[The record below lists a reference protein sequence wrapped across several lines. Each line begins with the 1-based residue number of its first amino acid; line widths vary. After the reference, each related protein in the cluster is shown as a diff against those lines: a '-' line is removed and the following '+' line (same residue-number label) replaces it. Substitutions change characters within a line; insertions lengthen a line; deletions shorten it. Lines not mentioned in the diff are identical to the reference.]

1 MFRKL
6 LSVTGGMALAA
17 TALLADFSYQET
29 SKITGGAVVN
39 MMQFAGTFSKNA
51 RQAMEPQQSSVAIK
65 GDRMV
70 HRNDK
75 MATIIDVNAETIT
88 HIDMEKKQYSVM
100 TFAQLKQALDDM
112 AKKMKQQNGD
122 GQQMNY
128 KLSVDNTG
136 KTRQI
141 AGLDCKELIMKME
154 MEGTDAKSGQTGSMI
169 VNIDTWVAGGVP
181 GYDEARNFYKKMAE
195 KIAWAPG
202 SNAFMAQ
209 PGIMQGMAAAQKEL
223 AKLDGVPVLRV
234 MNMGAEGT
242 VPPQAPA
249 EGDSS
254 AQKQQQPQQDKPSVS
269 GALGSALGGRFGL
282 GRKKPKDDSAAPA
295 ANNSSSGGSAS
306 GVLVEMTMEST
317 GFSKAPVDD
326 ALFQVPAGFKQVE
339 AELGKSR
346 R

>member
-1 MFRKL
+1 MLRRL
-6 LSVTGGMALAA
+6 LTATGGIALAA

-75 MATIIDVNAETIT
+75 FITIIDVNAETIT
-88 HIDMEKKQYSVM
+88 HVDMDKKQYSVM
-100 TFAQLKQALDDM
+100 TFAQLKQMLDDM
-112 AKKMKQQNGD
+112 AKKMKQGD
-122 GQQMNY
+122 NSQQLNY

-141 AGLDCKELIMKME
+141 NGLDCKELVMKME
-154 MEGTDAKSGQTGSMI
+154 MEGTDAKTGQKGNMV
-169 VNIDTWVAGGVP
+169 VNIDTWVAPGVP
-181 GYDEARNFYKKMAE
+181 GYEEAKDFYKKMAE

-202 SNAFMAQ
+202 SSGFMAQ
-209 PGIMQGMAAAQKEL
+209 PNIMQGMAAAQKEL
-223 AKLDGVPVLRV
+223 AKLDGVAVLRV

-249 EGDSS
+249 EGADPM
-254 AQKQQQPQQDKPSVS
+254 QKQQPQQEKPSVS

-282 GRKKPKDDSAAPA
+282 GRKKPKDDSSSSAPA
-295 ANNSSSGGSAS
+295 ASSSSSGGSAS
-306 GVLVEMTMEST
+306 GVLMEMTMEST
-317 GFSKAPVDD
+317 GFSSAPVD
-326 ALFQVPAGFKQVE
+326 ASLFQIPTGFKQVE
-339 AELGKSR
+339 PEMGKSR